1 VRGFC
6 ASFGCARTVAG
17 LHDWET
23 GRHTVSV
30 RAKIIIRKSARFG
43 LAALLVVGAVVSAP
57 APHAAGTGAVP
68 GIWSFTGA
76 MSQARGFAPTV
87 RLADG
92 SVLTAGGTDGLSF
105 TAAAERWTSSGAAW
119 VSAGSIGQAEAGGI
133 GALLPNGKALFAGG
147 AGDVGYYGFGD
158 LYNPTANSWT
168 QTPAMAHPHAYGASG
183 QLGNGDVLVVAGM
196 DGSDSM
202 TTNAVDLYSAAGN
215 SWSAAQALPGVGRYA
230 LTATALAGG
239 KILVAG
245 GNDGTSGGTAAM
257 SAVAIYDSTTGWTAA
272 EAMKVAR
279 FDHAA
284 VRLNDG
290 RILVAGGS
298 SASGTALASAEIY
311 DPATGHWTLTGSMG
325 QARYGMTLTLL
336 GNGTVL
342 VAGGY
347 SSGSSPALNST
358 ELFDPTLGGWT
369 PTGAMQNGRRYASAT
384 VLNDGSVL
392 VAGGHSADGDSF
404 LNTAEVYIPPLVY
417 PATTFHP
424 LTPVRLMDTRVGVGL
439 VGKFAN
445 RVPRQL
451 MVKNRGGVPPSAIA
465 VTGIVTVTLQ
475 SMSGYVSV
483 GPEPTSMPGS
493 STLNFPLGDNRAN
506 NITTGLDSLGR
517 LAFVL
522 CGAGGMTASGS
533 TDLIFDV
540 TGYFTADDSG
550 ATYKTLTPARL
561 MDSRLGTGLSSAGA
575 FSSKVAKTMTI
586 WGAGGVPAG
595 AVAVTGN
602 FTVTGPTASGW
613 AFAGP
618 YISSD
623 PTNMNCS
630 MVNAKPGD
638 TKADGVTVALSG
650 TGTLSFVWV
659 GGASSTAHLIFDVTG
674 YFVSGLSGARFVPM
688 NPVRVADTRTALPVQ
703 GPVAAA
709 SPVVVPIAGKGDI
722 PKTAIAMSGNLT
734 VVSQTADGY
743 LTVAPV
749 ATTTTTPT
757 STLNVPV
764 GDIRANGFE
773 VSLASNGSVGV
784 VYFPAPGSSTHFV
797 MDLTGYFLPALS

>member
-1 VRGFC
+1 
-6 ASFGCARTVAG
+6 
-17 LHDWET
+17 
-23 GRHTVSV
+23 
-30 RAKIIIRKSARFG
+30 
-43 LAALLVVGAVVSAP
+43 
-57 APHAAGTGAVP
+57 
-68 GIWSFTGA
+68 
-76 MSQARGFAPTV
+76 MSQARGFAPLV
-87 RLADG
+87 KLADG
-92 SVLTAGGTDGLSF
+92 SVITAGGTDGLTF
-105 TAAAERWTSSGAAW
+105 TAAAERWTPAGATW
-119 VSAGSIGQAEAGGI
+119 TSAGSIGQAEAGGV

-147 AGDVGYYGFGD
+147 AGDSGYYGYGD
-158 LYNPTANSWT
+158 LYTPGANKWAK
-168 QTPAMAHPHAYGASG
+168 TPAMTHPHAYGAG
-183 QLGNGDVLVVAGM
+183 AQLSNGDLLVIAGM
-196 DGSDSM
+196 DGSDSL

-215 SWSAAQALPGVGRYA
+215 SWSAGPALPGVGRYA

-257 SAVAIYDSTTGWTAA
+257 SAVAIYDSSTGWTAA

-298 SASGTALASAEIY
+298 SASGAALASAEIY
-311 DPATGHWTLTGSMG
+311 DPATGHWTLTGSMS
-325 QARYGMTLTLL
+325 QARYGMTMTLL
-336 GNGTVL
+336 GNDTVL

-369 PTGAMQNGRRYASAT
+369 PAGAMQNGRRYASAT
-384 VLNDGSVL
+384 LLNDGSVL
-392 VAGGHSADGDSF
+392 VAGGHSADGDNF
-404 LNTAEVYIPPLVY
+404 LNTAEVYIPPVVY

-439 VGKFAN
+439 TGQFAN

-451 MVKNRGGVPPSAIA
+451 MVRNHGGVPPSAIA

-475 SMSGYVSV
+475 STSGYIAV
-483 GPEPTSMPGS
+483 GPEPTSTPGS

-506 NITTGLDSLGR
+506 NVTTGLDSLGR

-550 ATYKTLTPARL
+550 ATYKTLTPARV
-561 MDSRLGTGLSSAGA
+561 MDSRLGTGLTGAGV
-575 FSSKVAKTMTI
+575 FVSKSSKTTNI
-586 WGAGGVPAG
+586 WGVGGVPVG

-602 FTVTGPTASGW
+602 LTVTGPTALGW
-613 AFAGP
+613 AFVGP
-618 YISSD
+618 SIPAD

-630 MVNAKPGD
+630 TVNAKPGD
-638 TKADGVTVALSG
+638 TKADGVTVALSS

-688 NPVRVADTRTALPVQ
+688 NPVRVADTRVGLPVL
-703 GPVAAA
+703 GPVNEAT
-709 SPVVVPIAGKGDI
+709 PVVVPIAGKGDI

-734 VVSQTADGY
+734 VVGQTADGY

-764 GDIRANGFE
+764 GDIRANGFD
-773 VSLASNGSVGV
+773 VSLAPNGSVGV

-797 MDLTGYFLPALS
+797 MDITGYFLPSLS